1 MAEATAPSLIPVA
14 IEDEMRQAYLD
25 YSMSVI
31 VGRALPDV
39 RDGLKP
45 VHRRILYAMY
55 EQGMLHNRR
64 YSKCAGT
71 VGEVLKRYH
80 PHGDAAVYD
89 ALVRLAQEWN
99 LRAPLIDGQGNFGS
113 IDGDSAAAYRYT
125 EARLTRLAEAMLAD
139 IDKDTVDFVP
149 NFDDSTT
156 EPSVLPTR
164 FPNLL
169 VNGSAGIAVGMA
181 TNVPPHNLGE
191 TIESCIHLIDHPD
204 APLRDLLDPK
214 LGGTLPGGIQ
224 GPDLPTGG
232 ILMGIGPIRSLY
244 ETGRGILR
252 MRARV
257 EIETDK
263 KTGRDTIVVTEVPYQ
278 VNKARA
284 IQSIAELVKDKKLE
298 GISDLRD
305 ESSREGIRAVVE
317 TKRDAVTGVVLNNLY
332 QHSALFQDSFGAT
345 MLAID
350 RGQPR
355 TLGLKALLE
364 RFIAHRR
371 DVVTRRTRYDLRKA
385 REREHIL
392 LGYKIALDHID
403 EIIAV
408 IKASA
413 NREIASSQLQTLY
426 ALSEAQAKAIL
437 EMQLQRLTGLE
448 KQKIIDE
455 LQEVQKLITRLTAV
469 LASDQLLLSVIK
481 DELRE
486 VKRDFAD
493 ARRTE
498 IVGEASDLSA
508 EDLIADEDMVVTV
521 SHAGYVKRNPVS
533 LYRAQK
539 RGGKGKTGASTTDD
553 DFIEQIF
560 VASTHAYLLLFTNK
574 GRVFWLRVHALPQAG
589 RAARG
594 KAIVNLVQL
603 GADEKVAAIL
613 PVKDL
618 PRKLIAD
625 PDDAESEETAG
636 EAEPAGAAEGAEAGP
651 EDEAQATAENALAVS
666 KGPYIV
672 FVTRNGLIKR
682 TALSAFSRPRPSG
695 LKALSIEENDSLVSV
710 MSARGDED
718 IVIGTATGMAIRFQQ
733 KEVRAMG
740 RTAYGV
746 KGITLEQGDEVV
758 GAELVHSGST
768 LLTVTENGYGKRT
781 SIDEYRR
788 THRGGKGIIDIKTTE
803 RNGKVVGTLL
813 VTDADEVMII
823 TSKGM
828 IIRTRVAEVSL
839 IGRNTQGVRL
849 IDLRQEGEKVVGA
862 ARAPEERE
870 ADAAAEVAAE
880 QAAAGHEDDDGS
892 PPDGSEEA

>member
-1 MAEATAPSLIPVA
+1 MAEATAPSVIPVA

-45 VHRRILYAMY
+45 VHRRILYAMF

-71 VGEVLKRYH
+71 VGEVLKKYH
-80 PHGDAAVYD
+80 PHGDASVYD

-99 LRAPLIDGQGNFGS
+99 LRALLVDGQGNFGS

-125 EARLTRLAEAMLAD
+125 EARLTKLAEAMLAD
-139 IDKDTVDFVP
+139 IDKETVDFVP

-156 EPSVLPTR
+156 EPTVLPTR

-191 TIESCIHLIDHPD
+191 VIESCVHLIEHPE

-232 ILMGIGPIRSLY
+232 IIMGVAPIRALY

-252 MRARV
+252 MRAKV
-257 EIETDK
+257 EVETDK

-284 IQSIAELVKDKKLE
+284 IQGIAELVKEKKLE

-355 TLGLKALLE
+355 TLGVKPLLE

-371 DVVTRRTRYDLRKA
+371 DVVTRRTRYDRRKA

-413 NREIASSQLQTLY
+413 NREVASTQLQALY
-426 ALSEAQAKAIL
+426 GLSEIQAKAIL

-448 KQKIIDE
+448 KQKILDE
-455 LQEVQKLITRLTAV
+455 LGEVQKTITRLEAI
-469 LASDQLLLSVIK
+469 LSSEELLLTVIK

-498 IVGEASDLSA
+498 IVGEASDLSD

-521 SHAGYVKRNPVS
+521 SHTGYVKRNPVS

-539 RGGKGKTGASTTDD
+539 RGGKGKTGAMTSDD

-574 GRVFWLRVHALPQAG
+574 GRVFWLKVHELPQAG

-594 KAIVNLVQL
+594 KAIINLVPL
-603 GADEKVAAIL
+603 GPEEKLAALL
-613 PVKDL
+613 PVKEL
-618 PRKLIAD
+618 PRKLAAEAD
-625 PDDAESEETAG
+625 
-636 EAEPAGAAEGAEAGP
+636 EAEGEEAAEAEAPGAEEAEHPGRAQ
-651 EDEAQATAENALAVS
+651 DEARAAAEDAIAVS

-710 MSARGDED
+710 MHARGTED
-718 IVIGTATGMAIRFQQ
+718 VVIGTANGMAIRFEQ
-733 KEVRAMG
+733 KEARAMG

-746 KGITLEQGDEVV
+746 KGITLEDGDHVV

-781 SIDEYRR
+781 TIDEYRR

-803 RNGKVVGTLL
+803 RNGKVVAMLQ

-823 TSKGM
+823 TNKGM

-849 IDLRQEGEKVVGA
+849 IGLQQEGEKVVGA
-862 ARAPEERE
+862 TRAPEERE

-892 PPDGSEEA
+892 PPEGSDET

>member
-45 VHRRILYAMY
+45 VHRRILYAMF

-71 VGEVLKRYH
+71 VGEVLKKYH
-80 PHGDAAVYD
+80 PHGDASVYD

-99 LRAPLIDGQGNFGS
+99 LRALLVDGQGNFGS

-125 EARLTRLAEAMLAD
+125 EARLTKLAEAMLAD
-139 IDKDTVDFVP
+139 IDKETVDFVP

-156 EPSVLPTR
+156 EPTVLPTR

-191 TIESCIHLIDHPD
+191 VIESCVHLIEHPE

-232 ILMGIGPIRSLY
+232 IIMGVAPIRALY

-252 MRARV
+252 MRAKV
-257 EIETDK
+257 EVETDK

-284 IQSIAELVKDKKLE
+284 IQGIAELVKEKKLE

-355 TLGLKALLE
+355 TLGVKPLLE

-413 NREIASSQLQTLY
+413 NREVASTQLQALY
-426 ALSEAQAKAIL
+426 GLSEIQAKAIL

-448 KQKIIDE
+448 KQKILDE
-455 LQEVQKLITRLTAV
+455 LGEVQKLITRLEAI
-469 LASDQLLLSVIK
+469 LSSEELLLTVIK

-498 IVGEASDLSA
+498 IVGEASDLSD

-521 SHAGYVKRNPVS
+521 SHTGYVKRNPVS

-539 RGGKGKTGASTTDD
+539 RGGKGKTGAMTSDD

-574 GRVFWLRVHALPQAG
+574 GRVFWLKVHELPQAG

-594 KAIVNLVQL
+594 KAIINLVPL
-603 GADEKVAAIL
+603 GPEEKLAALL
-613 PVKDL
+613 PVKEL
-618 PRKLIAD
+618 PRKLAAEAD
-625 PDDAESEETAG
+625 
-636 EAEPAGAAEGAEAGP
+636 EAEGEEAAEAEAPGAEEAEQPGSAQ
-651 EDEAQATAENALAVS
+651 DEARAAAEDAIAVS

-710 MSARGDED
+710 MHARGTED
-718 IVIGTATGMAIRFQQ
+718 VVIGTANGMAIRFEQ
-733 KEVRAMG
+733 KEARAMG

-746 KGITLEQGDEVV
+746 KGITLEDGDHVV

-781 SIDEYRR
+781 TIDEYRR

-803 RNGKVVGTLL
+803 RNGKVVAMLQ

-823 TSKGM
+823 TNKGM

-849 IDLRQEGEKVVGA
+849 IGLQQEGEKVVGA
-862 ARAPEERE
+862 TRAPEERE

-892 PPDGSEEA
+892 PPEGSDET

>member
-1 MAEATAPSLIPVA
+1 MAEATAPSLVPVA

-45 VHRRILYAMY
+45 VHRRILYAMF

-71 VGEVLKRYH
+71 VGEVLKKYH
-80 PHGDAAVYD
+80 PHGDASVYD

-99 LRAPLIDGQGNFGS
+99 LRALLVDGQGNFGS

-125 EARLTRLAEAMLAD
+125 EARLTKLAEAMLAD
-139 IDKDTVDFVP
+139 IDRETVDFVP

-156 EPSVLPTR
+156 EPTVLPTR

-191 TIESCIHLIDHPD
+191 VIESCVHLIEHPE

-214 LGGTLPGGIQ
+214 LGGTLLGGIQ

-232 ILMGIGPIRSLY
+232 IIMGVAPIRVLY
-244 ETGRGILR
+244 ETGRAILR
-252 MRARV
+252 MRAKV
-257 EIETDK
+257 EVETDK

-284 IQSIAELVKDKKLE
+284 IQAIAELVKEKKLE

-355 TLGLKALLE
+355 TLGVKPLLE

-413 NREIASSQLQTLY
+413 NREVAATQLQTLY
-426 ALSEAQAKAIL
+426 GLSEIQAKAIL
-437 EMQLQRLTGLE
+437 EMQLQRLTGME
-448 KQKIIDE
+448 KQKILDE
-455 LQEVQKLITRLTAV
+455 LAEVQKLITRLEAI
-469 LASDQLLLSVIK
+469 LSSEELLLGVIK

-486 VKRDFAD
+486 VQRDFSD

-498 IVGEASDLSA
+498 IVGEASDLSD

-521 SHAGYVKRNPVS
+521 SHTGYVKRNPVS

-539 RGGKGKTGASTTDD
+539 RGGKGKTGAMTSDD

-574 GRVFWLRVHALPQAG
+574 GRVFWLKVHELPQAG

-594 KAIVNLVQL
+594 KAIVNLVPL
-603 GADEKVAAIL
+603 GAEEKLAALL
-613 PVKDL
+613 PVKVL
-618 PRKLIAD
+618 PKKL
-625 PDDAESEETAG
+625 AEVD
-636 EAEPAGAAEGAEAGP
+636 EAEVEEAAEAEAP
-651 EDEAQATAENALAVS
+651 EPEQPGSPRDEARAAAEDAIAVS

-710 MSARGDED
+710 MHARGNED
-718 IVIGTATGMAIRFQQ
+718 ILIGTADGMAIRFEQ
-733 KEVRAMG
+733 KEVRSMG

-746 KGITLEQGDEVV
+746 KGITLEEGDNVV

-781 SIDEYRR
+781 TIDEYRR
-788 THRGGKGIIDIKTTE
+788 THRGGKGIIDIKTSE
-803 RNGKVVGTLL
+803 RNGKVVAMLQ
-813 VTDADEVMII
+813 VTDADELMII
-823 TSKGM
+823 TNKGM

-862 ARAPEERE
+862 TRAPEERE

-880 QAAAGHEDDDGS
+880 QAASGHEDDDGS
-892 PPDGSEEA
+892 PPDGSEET